1 MFTWMEGWLDVAL
14 GPCKAEGRAPFRA
27 SLLMSEK
34 KESGGI
40 KVLPGS
46 ITSHCT
52 HTYYCPKQVI

>member
-1 MFTWMEGWLDVAL
+1 MFTWMEGWLGFAL

-27 SLLMSEK
+27 SLLMS
-34 KESGGI
+34 GGI

-52 HTYYCPKQVI
+52 HTWYCPKQVI